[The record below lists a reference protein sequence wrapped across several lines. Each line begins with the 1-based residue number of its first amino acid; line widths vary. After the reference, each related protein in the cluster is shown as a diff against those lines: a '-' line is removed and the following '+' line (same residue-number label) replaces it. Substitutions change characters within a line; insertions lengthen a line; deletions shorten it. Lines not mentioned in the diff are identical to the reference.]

1 LHDDD
6 RALGRAVMVAIV
18 IDTPF
23 QSKGSGIHDRLIVSI
38 TIEGAVVKDF
48 EGVPKASSDY

>member
-6 RALGRAVMVAIV
+6 RALGRAVMVAIA
-18 IDTPF
+18 IGAPF
-23 QSKGSGIHDRLIVSI
+23 KSKGSGTHDRLIVSI

-48 EGVPKASSDY
+48 KGVSKASSRY